1 LHGLLSTDQDKF
13 ARRHVG
19 FVLPV
24 ASDGSVK
31 KGTCL
36 LTGKAVTS
44 SPRKSRSKP
53 KVPLKERDRLIEQYA
68 PMIKHL
74 ALRIAMRLPSHIEL
88 DDLINSGVIGLM
100 DAIEKFDPDK
110 GVRFE
115 TYAEFRIRGA
125 ILDELRAQDWVSRSV
140 RQKANQLSRTYA
152 ELEQKLGRAAT
163 DEEVMK
169 TLDLDREAFYKLL
182 DRVRSI
188 SVLNWEDIT
197 GRERLDGT
205 RGEIPSDFWKGAD
218 PYRDLNLRR
227 MRQVLQ
233 QAIEALPE
241 KERIVISLYYY
252 ADLNMKEIGDV
263 LNITESRISQI
274 HTKAVL
280 RLRGKMLSFLS

>member
-1 LHGLLSTDQDKF
+1 MTE
-13 ARRHVG
+13 
-19 FVLPV
+19 
-24 ASDGSVK
+24 
-31 KGTCL
+31 
-36 LTGKAVTS
+36 KAV
-44 SPRKSRSKP
+44 SPSQKKSRSR
-53 KVPLKERDRLIEQYA
+53 KVPHKERDRLIEQYA

-100 DAIEKFDPDK
+100 DAIEKFDPEK

-140 RQKANQLSRTYA
+140 RQKANQLSRIYA

-163 DEEVMK
+163 DEEVMG
-169 TLDLDREAFYKLL
+169 TLEMDRESFYKLL

-188 SVLNWEDIT
+188 SVINWEDIT
-197 GRERLDGT
+197 GREKLDGT
-205 RGEIPSDFWKGAD
+205 KGEIASDFWKGTD
-218 PYRDLNLRR
+218 PFRDMNLRR
-227 MRQVLQ
+227 IRQLLQ

-241 KERIVISLYYY
+241 KERIVVSMYYY

-280 RLRGKMLSFLS
+280 RLRGKIMSFFA

>member
-1 LHGLLSTDQDKF
+1 M
-13 ARRHVG
+13 
-19 FVLPV
+19 
-24 ASDGSVK
+24 
-31 KGTCL
+31 
-36 LTGKAVTS
+36 TGKTATAS
-44 SPRKSRSKP
+44 SRKSRPKP
-53 KVPLKERDRLIEQYA
+53 KVPRKERDKLIEQYA
-68 PMIKHL
+68 SMIKHL

-205 RGEIPSDFWKGAD
+205 RGEIPADFWKGVD

-241 KERIVISLYYY
+241 KERIVVSLYYY

-280 RLRGKMLSFLS
+280 RLRGKMMSFFS